1 LDQLLRRL
9 HVGIVTQLDRVV
21 LAMAVVRA
29 RTVRHAQRMENSA
42 SWLTETVRR
51 LKTRKLYYEDPLLG
65 ACSAVVES
73 VSDKG
78 VRLNQTVAF
87 PEGGG
92 QKGDRGV
99 LVLPSG
105 EHIGFT
111 DTQKG
116 PGRQFF
122 RDDFPVI
129 HVDTPVYHCVA
140 AEHLSKLKKG
150 DEVRVG
156 LDLERRARLTVSHTA
171 SHLLFLGV
179 GAIMPEVT
187 AQVKGCSISED
198 HARFDFATTATI
210 TLEHLGQIEAVA
222 NDYVRRCLAV
232 SLYPHPEELE
242 AWYWKCDGK
251 VIPCGGT
258 HTKTTGSIGPLF
270 VRRKSLGKRGERLT
284 VTFPAAAIDTS
295 VYRDWCQGSV
305 HT

>member
-1 LDQLLRRL
+1 METSADW
-9 HVGIVTQLDRVV
+9 
-21 LAMAVVRA
+21 LA
-29 RTVRHAQRMENSA
+29 
-42 SWLTETVRR
+42 ETVRR

-65 ACSAVVES
+65 VCSAVVES
-73 VSDKG
+73 VGDKG
-78 VRLNQTVAF
+78 VKLNQTVAF

-92 QKGDRGV
+92 QKGDRGI

-105 EHIGFT
+105 GRIGFT

-129 HVDTPVYHCVA
+129 HVETPVYHYVA
-140 AEHLSKLKKG
+140 AEHLAKIKRG
-150 DEVRVG
+150 DEVRVV

-187 AQVKGCSISED
+187 AQVKGCSITEE
-198 HARFDFATTATI
+198 HARFDFATTATF
-210 TLEHLGQIEAVA
+210 TPEHIGQIEEVA
-222 NDYVRRCLAV
+222 NDYRKRCLAV
-232 SLYPHPEELE
+232 SLYHHPEESE

-258 HTKTTGSIGPLF
+258 HTKTTEPVGPLL
-270 VRRKSLGKRGERLT
+270 VRRKSLGKHGERLI
-284 VTFPAAAIDTS
+284 VTFPAAEIDTS
-295 VYRDWCQGSV
+295 VYRDS
-305 HT
+305 